1 MVSCNVSCGARL
13 VSVFLRDVEFSSD
26 GDLQTVRQIKKY
38 KCPKPVLIVQIH
50 GYFNINAVHLLQNT
64 KNIFWVHI
72 RVLWSSFSLHW
83 KPNILFWQLMTASNV
98 GAWTQA
104 WQAKWAVFK
113 IPGFVYKRFLP
124 FFPTPSPLFYLYHF
138 SRGLW
143 LSFLVLCSLRSKR
156 FHAFPPTFI
165 FWLLFHFSRG
175 QNRESRSSA
184 FLYSE
189 TKRKCLLRRLPYMLP
204 DYCHLWLGL
213 TGRFVFH
220 TVWRQIERC

>member
-1 MVSCNVSCGARL
+1 MSKACIDR
-13 VSVFLRDVEFSSD
+13 SD
-26 GDLQTVRQIKKY
+26 SWIFQHKRRPPVTKYKKY
-38 KCPKPVLIVQIH
+38 ILGSHTCPLK
-50 GYFNINAVHLLQNT
+50 F
-64 KNIFWVHI
+64 IFAPLKAKHFI
-72 RVLWSSFSLHW
+72 GKL
-83 KPNILFWQLMTASNV
+83 WQLMTTSNV

-156 FHAFPPTFI
+156 FRAFPPTFI

-189 TKRKCLLRRLPYMLP
+189 TKRKRLLRRLPYMLP
-204 DYCHLWLGL
+204 DYCHLWLRL
-213 TGRFVFH
+213 TGRFIFH
-220 TVWRQIERC
+220 TEWRQIEDAKSFHVLYA

>member
-1 MVSCNVSCGARL
+1 MSKACIDR
-13 VSVFLRDVEFSSD
+13 SD
-26 GDLQTVRQIKKY
+26 SWIFQHKRRPPVTKYKKY
-38 KCPKPVLIVQIH
+38 ILGSHTRPLK
-50 GYFNINAVHLLQNT
+50 F
-64 KNIFWVHI
+64 IFAPLKAKHFI
-72 RVLWSSFSLHW
+72 GKL
-83 KPNILFWQLMTASNV
+83 WQLMTTSNV

-156 FHAFPPTFI
+156 FRAFPPTFI

-175 QNRESRSSA
+175 QNRESRS
-184 FLYSE
+184 LVVLCSE
-189 TKRKCLLRRLPYMLP
+189 TKRKRLLRRLNKETRTEVHVFYWNYMSGVPIFVHMSLP
-204 DYCHLWLGL
+204 AILLLNNTHIS
-213 TGRFVFH
+213 TAEF
-220 TVWRQIERC
+220 